1 MGRVTG
7 PVGGSKSGRRT
18 KVGKQLGR
26 GDAALGGTSIR
37 VMRQRQINPD
47 GSIDRIK
54 TISIHPPLL
63 GSASFQRKYP
73 GVANA
78 MPPFRFTRI
87 KEGIV
92 AEIGEETFDHTLP
105 MAPISIL
112 TPDYPITV
120 VEGAEVVE
128 ESYFREYTFNASVYG
143 PDWEPNPQVASYKSG
158 SSECWPRNFG
168 YTGSIMRNQAGLF
181 SGTMKKVVQLSA
193 GLNIPIPYSFCW
205 AKTHGI
211 WVGLDG
217 SHWLISI
224 SAEGIYAAPMVQER
238 ELTIEE
244 NEDFG
249 TLIGYIPA
257 FDPQLNENVGDW
269 YMLATAGEV
278 ADAYDKSPMYETC
291 GWAFSED
298 GSEAG
303 NTCWQYERNP
313 NDPIHSCK
321 HGYRYKIEIR
331 GETEPISALMSEESD
346 GWLWTEE
353 QPFKVPIAIVLYE
366 VPIYALISFWLSSTG
381 LCCGQAARPLA
392 DDQDI
397 KADLHVWYDGNDE
410 MVLQFTHT
418 GTTEEV
424 GYTDPCLPS
433 KHTPKLSHFDK
444 DWYREA
450 NITTGGSVLLEV
462 VGGDS
467 DINYDEEFV
476 SDTFAEKIIFSEVV
490 EYGMHFA
497 VFGGSGGTTHVA
509 DHMYHWDMD
518 TYISGASWK
527 YYQPIAIVPLFCREG
542 IYIGQRQQGKI
553 IAGGR
558 WEVDRYALL
567 WGEGAP
573 RVTYNTWFRDC
584 AGENPE
590 TRATGRWTYSSGT
603 TTFCGGPPETP
614 LHPVPDNWVYQLR
627 YASEGAACPAP
638 SENVEFAIGPHSYYP
653 ISDLGGVYTPDVTE
667 LSSAAEMYFCK
678 GNTKIELVSEESS
691 DSYDAHNDAGEWFRI
706 ACIVA
711 NDWCGGPQHLVA
723 HFDAF
728 SVVEEEDNSGFFS
741 NAPGGLHY
749 VEDED
754 NPGYS
759 VVPGYYIHNIDNEKY
774 PIEGL
779 SESNQWRG
787 WFGVPKPEDET

>member
-92 AEIGEETFDHTLP
+92 AEIGGIGETFDHTL
-105 MAPISIL
+105 MHGLFSIL
-112 TPDYPITV
+112 TPDDPITV

-128 ESYFREYTFNASVYG
+128 ESYFREYIFNASVYG

-211 WVGLDG
+211 WVGSDG

-224 SAEGIYAAPMVQER
+224 SSDGIYAVAMPQER

-278 ADAYDKSPMYETC
+278 ADAYDKSPMYATC
-291 GWAFSED
+291 GWAFSEN
-298 GSEAG
+298 GHECG
-303 NTCWQYERNP
+303 NTCWQAEPNP
-313 NDPIHSCK
+313 TEGWFNNPCK
-321 HGYRYKIEIR
+321 KGYRYKIEIVG
-331 GETEPISALMSEESD
+331 GEAPTSASMSEESD

-366 VPIYALISFWLSSTG
+366 EPIYTLITFWLSSVG
-381 LCCGQAARPLA
+381 IFGGQVLRPL
-392 DDQDI
+392 DGEYDI
-397 KADLHVWYDGNDE
+397 EADLHVWYDGNDE
-410 MVLQFTHT
+410 QVLKFKHSALL
-418 GTTEEV
+418 EELERDDC
-424 GYTDPCLPS
+424 YPS
-433 KHTPKLSHFDK
+433 DSTPVPVIQRN
-444 DWYREA
+444 WYYDA
-450 NITTGGSVLLEV
+450 DVYTGGVAQLWIE
-462 VGGDS
+462 S
-467 DINYDEEFV
+467 DGEAVTDLEFV
-476 SDTFAEKIIFSEVV
+476 AENEYATFASASIFSGV
-490 EYGMHFA
+490 EELGMTLYTSGLNSA
-497 VFGGSGGTTHVA
+497 VRPNAWFFKRTNYVTSGLTNVA
-509 DHMYHWDMD
+509 HERQ
-518 TYISGASWK
+518 G
-527 YYQPIAIVPLFCREG
+527 IVPLFEREG
-542 IYIGQRQQGKI
+542 VYIGNRKLNTTSGGNYNYEEEYRQEWSDKLVPSVSDGSWCNGSDWSGLWAANESI
-553 IAGGR
+553 HTNCGETGYRLSVI
-558 WEVDRYALL
+558 LL
-567 WGEGAP
+567 DGGAP
-573 RVTYNTWFRDC
+573 SDVTEVHPCPTPPGPPARSGFNYVKTYSPPPSSGSGSGTSVEESECQIYFYKGADVKVQLVDDEDADSLDAWTDYSEWFRDAC
-584 AGENPE
+584 LEVIG
-590 TRATGRWTYSSGT
+590 
-603 TTFCGGPPETP
+603 FC
-614 LHPVPDNWVYQLR
+614 D
-627 YASEGAACPAP
+627 
-638 SENVEFAIGPHSYYP
+638 
-653 ISDLGGVYTPDVTE
+653 
-667 LSSAAEMYFCK
+667 
-678 GNTKIELVSEESS
+678 
-691 DSYDAHNDAGEWFRI
+691 
-706 ACIVA
+706 
-711 NDWCGGPQHLVA
+711 GPQYLVA

-728 SVVEEEDNSGFFS
+728 SVGDVEEEDNSGFFS